1 MKGWICC
8 CIWIL
13 FTMTACENME
23 KQSPPEWQA
32 SKEAMSTTDGIEFKA
47 WLEETRFPLDM
58 EVPVTVH
65 VKNKGDEA
73 KKITVFQN
81 PMLANLMVM
90 PCGKQNSIHQAEIS
104 LLFLRFC

>member
-13 FTMTACENME
+13 FTMTACENTE

-32 SKEAMSTTDGIEFKA
+32 SKEAMSTADGIEFKA

-58 EVPVTVH
+58 EVPVTVQ
-65 VKNKGDEA
+65 VKNKSDEA

-90 PCGKQNSIHQAEIS
+90 PCGKQNSTHQTEIS